1 MAENIIDVEQIHA
14 DTVLIVVRGDFQSFC
29 SLEKAKYVREQLEGF
44 SLKVGKPVMYLHH
57 ELSIESL
64 NDEQLAV
71 LGLQRIK
78 D

>member
-1 MAENIIDVEQIHA
+1 MIQNIIDVEQIHA
-14 DTVLIVVRGDFQSFC
+14 DTVLIIVRGDFTRFN
-29 SLEKAKYVREQLEGF
+29 SLEKAKYMREQLESF
-44 SLKVGKPVMYLHH
+44 SLTVGKPIMYLHP

-64 NDEQLAV
+64 NDEHLAA